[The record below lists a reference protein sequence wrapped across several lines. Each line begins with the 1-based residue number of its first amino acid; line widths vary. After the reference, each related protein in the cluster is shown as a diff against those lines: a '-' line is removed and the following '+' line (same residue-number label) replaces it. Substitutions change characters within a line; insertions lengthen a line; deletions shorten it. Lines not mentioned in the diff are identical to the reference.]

1 MTHDSRPT
9 THDSLDGILKSA
21 EHKMTTAVDILS
33 RDLQSVRTGRATPTL
48 LDRIQ
53 VDYYGTPT
61 PINGVANISAPD
73 PRMVVVQPWDRSMLG
88 PIEKAIQKSDLG
100 INPTNDGQVIRLVL
114 PQLTEERR
122 KELVK
127 QVHQRAEVARVAVR
141 NCRRDALDHMRKAEK
156 DGGISQEDEKRAQER
171 LQKLTDTFIRRVDD
185 VSRNKESEVLEV

>member
-1 MTHDSRPT
+1 M
-9 THDSLDGILKSA
+9 LDDILKTA
-21 EHKMTTAVDILS
+21 EHKMGRAVEILGH
-33 RDLQSVRTGRATPTL
+33 DLQSIRTGRASPAL

-53 VDYYGTPT
+53 VDYYGSPT

-73 PRMVVVQPWDRSMLG
+73 PHLVVVQPWDRGMLG

-127 QVHQRAEVARVAVR
+127 QVHHRAEEARVAVR
-141 NCRRDALDHMRKAEK
+141 NCRRDALDHLRKAEK
-156 DGGISQEDEKRAQER
+156 DGGISAEDERRAAGR
-171 LQKLTDTFIRRVDD
+171 PQKLTRQFVDRGDD
-185 VSRNKESEVLEV
+185 VSKRKETEVMEV

>member
-1 MTHDSRPT
+1 MSHEARPAQ
-9 THDSLDGILKSA
+9 DLDGIIKSA
-21 EHKMTTAVDILS
+21 EHRMSTAVDILG
-33 RDLQSVRTGRATPTL
+33 RDLQTVRTGRATPML

-53 VDYYGTPT
+53 VDYYGSPT

-73 PRMVVVQPWDRSMLG
+73 PRMVLVQPWDRSMLG

-127 QVHQRAEVARVAVR
+127 QVHQRAEEARVAVR
-141 NCRRDALDHMRKAEK
+141 NCRRDALDHLRKAEK
-156 DGGISQEDEKRAQER
+156 DGGISQEDERRAQER